1 MFSIH
6 HILDASTAKETKRP
20 SFECIKTD
28 SSIGIAK
35 INHKKHMLVSSK
47 SPQAAAIA
55 NAIPNGKC
63 IEKGQMVRGVLNPI
77 K

>member
-1 MFSIH
+1 M
-6 HILDASTAKETKRP
+6 
-20 SFECIKTD
+20 KTD
-28 SSIGIAK
+28 SSIGIAR